1 MAASWRAKPDQH
13 TKFRRLARIDIATR
27 RYTFLSSQIPW
38 DIFEVQLS
46 PNGKMIAV
54 TANEDG
60 KTTLHLLD
68 AVSGREKP
76 LPDFPPGYVIDLH
89 WHRNSRDLGFS
100 LDSARSPD
108 DAYTLD
114 TKTGKVER
122 WTFSELGGLNTEG
135 FIEPSVFHWKS
146 FDDRRRTRPADTR
159 ISRRDCTSEFLGVNA
174 ILHRR

>member
-68 AVSGREKP
+68 AVSGGENP

-114 TKTGKVER
+114 TKT
-122 WTFSELGGLNTEG
+122 
-135 FIEPSVFHWKS
+135 
-146 FDDRRRTRPADTR
+146 
-159 ISRRDCTSEFLGVNA
+159 
-174 ILHRR
+174 